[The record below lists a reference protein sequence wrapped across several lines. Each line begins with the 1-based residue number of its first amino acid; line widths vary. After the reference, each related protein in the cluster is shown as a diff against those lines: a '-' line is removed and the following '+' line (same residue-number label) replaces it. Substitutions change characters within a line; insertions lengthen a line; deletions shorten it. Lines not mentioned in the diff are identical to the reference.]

1 MAKKE
6 KQTDI
11 NNSGK
16 LSSEELQ
23 MFLESLLEIGM
34 GEELDSILSEAD
46 HVERNEHAPKLP
58 SLCDKSKN
66 PVAYVLYIS
75 IDQCPVK
82 VFRRLRVPSNL
93 RLEYLA
99 ELILVAMGWYG
110 YHLHQFSKNGVLYV
124 SPERFEEDWDFGFRM
139 RRVNAMNCTVG
150 DVLLSK
156 GDTIKFEYD
165 FGDSWMHTVRVSSID
180 DSTNADTTIRL
191 LSGKGACPPE
201 DCGGVWG
208 YSELLENGEADEEEA
223 NDFLL
228 DEVQE
233 EIEMFLEEMKQILK
247 NSVYRG
253 YIYL

>member
-1 MAKKE
+1 MAKKK

-11 NNSGK
+11 NDLGK
-16 LSSEELQ
+16 ISSKDLQ
-23 MFLESLLEIGM
+23 MFLDSFLEIGV
-34 GEELDSILSEAD
+34 GEELDSILSKAD
-46 HVERNEHAPKLP
+46 DVERNEHTEKLP
-58 SLCDKSKN
+58 SMCDNSKE

-99 ELILVAMGWYG
+99 ELIIVAMGWYG

-124 SPERFEEDWDFGFRM
+124 SPESFEEDWDFGFRM
-139 RRVNAMNCTVG
+139 ERVNAMDYTVG
-150 DVLLSK
+150 DVLRSK

-165 FGDSWMHTVRVSSID
+165 FGDSWMHNVRVSSID
-180 DSTNADTTIRL
+180 DSPNADTTIRL

-208 YSELLENGEADEEEA
+208 YSELLENGEVDEEEA

-233 EIEMFLEEMKQILK
+233 EIEILVEEINKMMKIKLDK
-247 NSVYRG
+247 E
-253 YIYL
+253 